1 VKNTTTSTLI
11 LVFLIGA
18 SIGYFGSSIYE
29 NLTSQLIFIHLNT
42 ALAILLLDIAILFWG
57 INFRNRLLGKYRQIP
72 VAPLVAARTTALALA
87 ASRTGA
93 VLTGFY
99 LAVAIFFI
107 PSMAN
112 QTSSQRLTNALISAF
127 VAIWLMFLGVWLEQ
141 ICRIKQPND
150 DDGQYY

>member
-1 VKNTTTSTLI
+1 MKKTTTSSLI
-11 LVFLIGA
+11 LIFLIGA

-29 NLTSQLIFIHLNT
+29 NLTSQLIFIYLNT
-42 ALAILLLDIAILFWG
+42 ALAVLLLDITILFWG
-57 INFRNRLLGKYRQIP
+57 FNFRNRLLGKYQYIP

-93 VLTGFY
+93 ILTGFY

-107 PSMAN
+107 FSLGN
-112 QTSSQRLTNALISAF
+112 QVTSQRLTNALISAF
-127 VAIWLMFLGVWLEQ
+127 VAIWLMFLGLWLEH

-150 DDGQYY
+150 DDERHY